1 MPRYLPFATALALV
15 ATPAL
20 AGPIEVTFSGT
31 VATTPTD
38 TITIVNPNDGTATT
52 YSGANRPT
60 YPVQAGD
67 PFTVTFSASSRTYR
81 AFRRPRTA
89 STASRSLGGAALS
102 GNGPNVAHIT
112 AIDVGG
118 IGRAAGGEGEFFG
131 VGGLTLVYDSKSGQ
145 SSIEIASTGAW
156 GFDRI
161 SLPTYSYDPV
171 ADLFTPRDTCG
182 VDRCNRNFAFGR
194 ETTLTFQPI
203 DLFGPDGAAIGRLAP
218 LVIENGR
225 FSTGSVD
232 VDEPAA
238 LPLFAG
244 ALAVTG
250 FALARRRRRRR
261 QAPKTSS

>member
-1 MPRYLPFATALALV
+1 MPRYLPFAAALALV

-67 PFTVTFSASSRTYR
+67 PFTVTFSGLIPDISSLPPAEDGIYR
-81 AFRRPRTA
+81 LPFVGR
-89 STASRSLGGAALS
+89 GGLS

-131 VGGLTLVYDSKSGQ
+131 VGGLTLVYDSNSGQ

-156 GFDRI
+156 GFDLI

-182 VDRCNRNFAFGR
+182 IDRCNRNFAFGR
-194 ETTLTFQPI
+194 DTTLTFQPI
-203 DLFGPDGAAIGRLAP
+203 DLFGPDGTAIGRLAP

-225 FSTGSVD
+225 FSTGRVD

-238 LPLFAG
+238 LPLFAA

-250 FALARRRRRRR
+250 FALSRRRRR
-261 QAPKTSS
+261 QASKTSS